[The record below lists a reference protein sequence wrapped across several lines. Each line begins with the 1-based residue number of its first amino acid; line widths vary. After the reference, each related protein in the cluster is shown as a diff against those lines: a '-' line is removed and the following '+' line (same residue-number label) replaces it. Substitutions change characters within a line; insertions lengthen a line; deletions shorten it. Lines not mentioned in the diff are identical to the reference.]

1 MTLAI
6 VDSNMDLHVHDCGN
20 NIPLAMEMKIWLQV
34 ELYYNQTL
42 VFAATTISYLSL
54 SAFFPIQPATIGVRA
69 TVGGNLIGDAALCA
83 AYAKAKV
90 PTFSP
95 VASVVIP
102 TCRYTDIM
110 C

>member
-1 MTLAI
+1 M
-6 VDSNMDLHVHDCGN
+6 SKQKCSSGN
-20 NIPLAMEMKIWLQV
+20 GSENTIIGV
-34 ELYYNQTL
+34 YYNETL
-42 VFAATTISYLSL
+42 VLVSYNTCYLSF

-95 VASVVIP
+95 VASVEIP
-102 TCRYTDIM
+102 T
-110 C
+110 

>member
-1 MTLAI
+1 
-6 VDSNMDLHVHDCGN
+6 
-20 NIPLAMEMKIWLQV
+20 MKILLQV
-34 ELYYNQTL
+34 EVYYNEKL
-42 VFAATTISYLSL
+42 VFEGTATSYLSFTTL
-54 SAFFPIQPATIGVRA
+54 PPIQPATIGVRA

-102 TCRYTDIM
+102 TWRYKDNVII
-110 C
+110 